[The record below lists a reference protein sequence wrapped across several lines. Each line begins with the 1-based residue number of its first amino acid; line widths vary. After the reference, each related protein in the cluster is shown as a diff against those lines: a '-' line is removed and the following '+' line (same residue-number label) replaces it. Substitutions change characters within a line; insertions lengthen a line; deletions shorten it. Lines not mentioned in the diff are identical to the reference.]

1 MDPSMPSPVPS
12 SGPSPVPPSAPDPRP
27 PRRFE
32 ATALE
37 TLWQNPWVRGVTYL
51 VLAVAIVTFLV
62 TQRRS
67 YAFALQVGAIGFLIA
82 YILNPAVE
90 ALGRLRIGRGLA
102 VIIIYLI
109 LAQAM
114 VFGSV
119 LLTQVV
125 TEIARFINLLPTALS
140 ALSST
145 WDVVGSW
152 IGRIIEVM
160 PAFLQERLGIDPSGE
175 EFGGAM
181 EQQVAIWLT
190 NAAQSLIAVANRI
203 ISEGPAFLLA
213 GATSIV
219 SGAFQ
224 GLMIVVASAYL
235 LYDFPR
241 VIANARRFVP
251 VRWRPLYGDL
261 VQKAD
266 RSIGGYLRG
275 QLLVTIL
282 LGFMIWV
289 GLSLIGIPLATAIS
303 VLAAVFNLVPYLGP
317 IVGMVPAVLLGLTVS
332 PLAALLAVVV
342 FFAAN
347 QIEAHVLAPNILAKS
362 TDLHPVTVLL
372 SILLGAGFL
381 GLVGALLAVPAV
393 AMTKVVLDEYLLQR
407 PAYTEE
413 DEDDPPVG
421 PSPDASVAGA

>member
-1 MDPSMPSPVPS
+1 MDPSMPSPVP
-12 SGPSPVPPSAPDPRP
+12 PSTPDPRP

-51 VLAVAIVTFLV
+51 VLAVAIVTFLI

-145 WDVVGSW
+145 WDAVGSW
-152 IGRIIEVM
+152 ISRIIEVL

-181 EQQVAIWLT
+181 EQQVAVWLT
-190 NAAQSLIAVANRI
+190 SAAQSLIAVANRI

-241 VIANARRFVP
+241 VTANVRRFVP

-282 LGFMIWV
+282 LGFMIWI

-317 IVGMVPAVLLGLTVS
+317 IVGTVPAVLLGLTVS

-421 PSPDASVAGA
+421 PSPGASVSTAA